1 MQGVGPPCIPFFDA
15 WEVANALC
23 IPCSAIRLLFN
34 ASRLLA
40 DANWPTFLERGIAHP
55 ALRRPCHASLIPRA
69 ANCIMAP
76 ATRPLHRAPRLQLD
90 APAFT
95 GYHNSIYLRHFTTIA
110 ESPKLMPNDNLVVI
124 AAMARKGGSGKTTL
138 SRALISAAVAAKRRV
153 LLIDTDSTGVLGTWL
168 KRADTNGLG
177 SPLLSSAT
185 AKSVTAVDR
194 TIEQV
199 YEEDLADF
207 IFIDTAGVGA
217 EWSDGIAVLADH
229 IVTPV
234 MLSTSDLDVGA
245 QTADWFEK
253 LRSRVDDPDN
263 LPRHH
268 VVLNMVDPKTTRA
281 DAALIGAAV
290 TRFPVVETVMLRRNA
305 YKEMDE
311 KGLLHAIALQKQ
323 ADPNPLMRPHV
334 RHVVEALEEATDI
347 LNNILAA

>member
-1 MQGVGPPCIPFFDA
+1 MHSAFRAVLSASCFMHHVFWQLLNGPRSLGPASRILHFVTRVVHPSFRALQIASWHLQPAPCI
-15 WEVANALC
+15 
-23 IPCSAIRLLFN
+23 
-34 ASRLLA
+34 
-40 DANWPTFLERGIAHP
+40 AHHVFCLTRHP
-55 ALRRPCHASLIPRA
+55 PRVS
-69 ANCIMAP
+69 
-76 ATRPLHRAPRLQLD
+76 D
-90 APAFT
+90 D
-95 GYHNSIYLRHFTTIA
+95 SIYLPRFTTIA
-110 ESPKLMPNDNLVVI
+110 EGSHLMPNDNLVVI

-153 LLIDTDSTGVLGTWL
+153 LLIDTDSTGVLGTWHN
-168 KRADTNGLG
+168 RADANGLG
-177 SPLLSSAT
+177 SPLLRSAT
-185 AKSVTAVDR
+185 AESVTAVDR
-194 TIEQV
+194 IIEQV

-207 IFIDTAGVGA
+207 VFIDTAGVGA
-217 EWSDGIAVLADH
+217 EWSDSIAVLADH

-253 LRSRVDDPDN
+253 LRSRVDDPDS

-281 DAALIGAAV
+281 DAALIQAAV
-290 TRFPVVETVMLRRNA
+290 IRFPVVETVMLRRNA

-347 LNNILAA
+347 LNNILAR

>member
-1 MQGVGPPCIPFFDA
+1 MRSASRAPLRAFCSMDTVFWQMPNGPRSLDSASRILHC
-15 WEVANALC
+15 VARALHPSFRVLQIASWQLQPALC
-23 IPCSAIRLLFN
+23 I
-34 ASRLLA
+34 
-40 DANWPTFLERGIAHP
+40 AH
-55 ALRRPCHASLIPRA
+55 HVFSL
-69 ANCIMAP
+69 
-76 ATRPLHRAPRLQLD
+76 TRQLPLVID
-90 APAFT
+90 D
-95 GYHNSIYLRHFTTIA
+95 SIYLRHFTTIA
-110 ESPKLMPNDNLVVI
+110 ESFYLMPNDNLVVI

-153 LLIDTDSTGVLGTWL
+153 LLVDTDSTGVLGTWH

-177 SPLLSSAT
+177 SSLLNAT
-185 AKSVTAVDR
+185 TAESVTAVDR

-253 LRSRVDDPDN
+253 LRSRVDDPDS

-268 VVLNMVDPKTTRA
+268 VVLNMVDSKTTRA

-290 TRFPVVETVMLRRNA
+290 ARFPVIETVMLRRNA

>member
-1 MQGVGPPCIPFFDA
+1 
-15 WEVANALC
+15 
-23 IPCSAIRLLFN
+23 
-34 ASRLLA
+34 
-40 DANWPTFLERGIAHP
+40 
-55 ALRRPCHASLIPRA
+55 
-69 ANCIMAP
+69 
-76 ATRPLHRAPRLQLD
+76 
-90 APAFT
+90 
-95 GYHNSIYLRHFTTIA
+95 
-110 ESPKLMPNDNLVVI
+110 MPNDNLVVI

-138 SRALISAAVAAKRRV
+138 SRALISAAVAANRRV
-153 LLIDTDSTGVLGTWL
+153 LLIDTDSTGVLVAWYR
-168 KRADTNGLG
+168 RADATGFG
-177 SPLLSSAT
+177 SPLLRSAT
-185 AKSVTAVDR
+185 VESVGGVEHK
-194 TIEQV
+194 IEQT
-199 YEEDLADF
+199 YEADSADF
-207 IFIDTAGVGA
+207 IFIDTPGVGA

-253 LRSRVDDPDN
+253 LRSRVDDPAS

-281 DAALIGAAV
+281 DAALIEAAIA
-290 TRFPVVETVMLRRNA
+290 RFPVVETVMLRRNA

>member
-1 MQGVGPPCIPFFDA
+1 
-15 WEVANALC
+15 
-23 IPCSAIRLLFN
+23 
-34 ASRLLA
+34 
-40 DANWPTFLERGIAHP
+40 
-55 ALRRPCHASLIPRA
+55 
-69 ANCIMAP
+69 
-76 ATRPLHRAPRLQLD
+76 
-90 APAFT
+90 
-95 GYHNSIYLRHFTTIA
+95 
-110 ESPKLMPNDNLVVI
+110 
-124 AAMARKGGSGKTTL
+124 
-138 SRALISAAVAAKRRV
+138 
-153 LLIDTDSTGVLGTWL
+153 VLGTWL

-207 IFIDTAGVGA
+207 VFIDTAGVGA
-217 EWSDGIAVLADH
+217 EWSDSIAVLADH

-253 LRSRVDDPDN
+253 LRSRVDDPDS

-281 DAALIGAAV
+281 DAALIQAAV
-290 TRFPVVETVMLRRNA
+290 ARFPLIETVMLRRNA

-311 KGLLHAIALQKQ
+311 ASCTPLLQR
-323 ADPNPLMRPHV
+323 ADQTRSYAPM
-334 RHVVEALEEATDI
+334 RHVVEAIEGDRHPQQHPAK
-347 LNNILAA
+347 

>member
-1 MQGVGPPCIPFFDA
+1 
-15 WEVANALC
+15 
-23 IPCSAIRLLFN
+23 
-34 ASRLLA
+34 
-40 DANWPTFLERGIAHP
+40 
-55 ALRRPCHASLIPRA
+55 
-69 ANCIMAP
+69 
-76 ATRPLHRAPRLQLD
+76 
-90 APAFT
+90 
-95 GYHNSIYLRHFTTIA
+95 
-110 ESPKLMPNDNLVVI
+110 MPNDNLVVI

-138 SRALISAAVAAKRRV
+138 SRALICAAVAAKRRV
-153 LLIDTDSTGVLGTWL
+153 LLIDTDSTGVLGTWH
-168 KRADTNGLG
+168 KRAGANGLG
-177 SPLLSSAT
+177 SPLLRLASAE
-185 AKSVTAVDR
+185 SVTAVDR

-199 YEEDLADF
+199 YQEDLADF
-207 IFIDTAGVGA
+207 VFIDTAGVGA

-253 LRSRVDDPDN
+253 LRSRVDDPDS

-281 DAALIGAAV
+281 DAALIQAAV
-290 TRFPVVETVMLRRNA
+290 IRFPVVETVMLRRNA

-347 LNNILAA
+347 LNNILAR

>member
-1 MQGVGPPCIPFFDA
+1 MRSASRAVPSAYCLMHPVFWQMLNGPRSLDPASRIPHFVARVVHPSFRALQIASWHLQPAPCI
-15 WEVANALC
+15 
-23 IPCSAIRLLFN
+23 
-34 ASRLLA
+34 
-40 DANWPTFLERGIAHP
+40 AHHVFCLTRQLP
-55 ALRRPCHASLIPRA
+55 QGSDDSISL
-69 ANCIMAP
+69 
-76 ATRPLHRAPRLQLD
+76 H
-90 APAFT
+90 
-95 GYHNSIYLRHFTTIA
+95 HFTTLV
-110 ESPKLMPNDNLVVI
+110 ESSYLMPNDNLVVI

-153 LLIDTDSTGVLGTWL
+153 LLIDTDSTGVLGTWH

-177 SPLLSSAT
+177 SPLLRSAT
-185 AKSVTAVDR
+185 AESVTAVDR

-207 IFIDTAGVGA
+207 VFIDTAGVGA
-217 EWSDGIAVLADH
+217 EWSDSIAVLADH

-245 QTADWFEK
+245 QTADWFDK
-253 LRSRVDDPDN
+253 LRSRVDDPDS

-281 DAALIGAAV
+281 DAALIQAAV
-290 TRFPVVETVMLRRNA
+290 ARFPVVETVMLRRNA

-347 LNNILAA
+347 LNNILAR